1 MKTLFKAYFFII
13 LRFPFKSFIKL
24 LCKTLRGNLKEVPR
38 ILPNMINLLRNIK
51 KLTFIKDI
59 EKDIFHNMN
68 NMDST
73 DTFNNTVKMETK
85 DIEDR
90 VMVNSGLDYTINTEK
105 DPNIN
110 KKNTITQGNSLS
122 IKETKMT
129 FDEIYKFLLVKLSNV
144 LAKFKQSRR
153 LNKYFDLFIEI
164 AKENSIHPLNLI
176 IGLRNLYN
184 SVQEMRDW
192 KIEKNILD
200 VCKHLLY
207 NHDLNTMKK
216 NKIDELLNE
225 IYLKSFDYGIRDQAK
240 VYFQLVTNVEKP
252 LLNTFLTPLNEI
264 DFSHLKIN
272 YDSHDLE
279 DHLSKILILEPSKI
293 ERLKAKIEDGGI
305 AIFDDNIK
313 RNKLLLSNDYVK
325 IGNCSKD
332 GFKFRDYIYKKAV
345 NLDLYSHELYDVKMD
360 TNKIITN
367 LITPND
373 ILRLYI
379 EDSMIDDSNDID
391 IDPQK
396 IFLFEDDF
404 IFSGKNNLENLKC
417 LNKKVF
423 LDDYLMMISTYKF
436 YIKLPFN
443 LYLKSNAEEA
453 SKLINSFNILKLNN
467 LKSNVHND
475 YLNKVNIIE
484 NLDV

>member
-1 MKTLFKAYFFII
+1 M
-13 LRFPFKSFIKL
+13 
-24 LCKTLRGNLKEVPR
+24 
-38 ILPNMINLLRNIK
+38 
-51 KLTFIKDI
+51 
-59 EKDIFHNMN
+59 
-68 NMDST
+68 
-73 DTFNNTVKMETK
+73 
-85 DIEDR
+85 
-90 VMVNSGLDYTINTEK
+90 
-105 DPNIN
+105 
-110 KKNTITQGNSLS
+110 
-122 IKETKMT
+122 
-129 FDEIYKFLLVKLSNV
+129 
-144 LAKFKQSRR
+144 
-153 LNKYFDLFIEI
+153 
-164 AKENSIHPLNLI
+164 
-176 IGLRNLYN
+176 
-184 SVQEMRDW
+184 
-192 KIEKNILD
+192 
-200 VCKHLLY
+200 
-207 NHDLNTMKK
+207 
-216 NKIDELLNE
+216 
-225 IYLKSFDYGIRDQAK
+225 
-240 VYFQLVTNVEKP
+240 
-252 LLNTFLTPLNEI
+252 
-264 DFSHLKIN
+264 
-272 YDSHDLE
+272 
-279 DHLSKILILEPSKI
+279 
-293 ERLKAKIEDGGI
+293 
-305 AIFDDNIK
+305 
-313 RNKLLLSNDYVK
+313 LSNDYVK